1 MSIGTVLTSIGTF
14 LAGPVMTGISNVAT
28 LGTLGV
34 SIATKVD
41 THDIKS
47 SVGGLRSDI
56 ASVSNDVLALSADI
70 ADFRKE
76 RQWTTAING
85 GIPVSVVNGGNPQY
99 VQLQI
104 QPQQPQVQPVQ
115 QIAQPVQPVQQVAQ
129 QPQVAQP
136 AQEYITKND
145 FNTAI
150 SNIVGAMPTIV
161 GQAVQQAINAAS
173 PATPPATPPT
183 TPAAPVNPT
192 TPPATPPTN
201 PANPANPA

>member
-1 MSIGTVLTSIGTF
+1 MSIATVMTAIGTF
-14 LAGPVMTGISNVAT
+14 LSGPIMTGISNVAS

-56 ASVSNDVLALSADI
+56 ASVSNDVLALSGDI

-85 GIPVSVVNGGNPQY
+85 GVPVSVVNGGDPQY

-104 QPQQPQVQPVQ
+104 QPQAQAVQQVVQPVQ
-115 QIAQPVQPVQQVAQ
+115 QPAQ
-129 QPQVAQP
+129 QSQAAPTPQ
-136 AQEYITKND
+136 YITKD
-145 FNTAI
+145 EINTVLNNFTNSIPTMVARAI
-150 SNIVGAMPTIV
+150 
-161 GQAVQQAINAAS
+161 QQAQAM
-173 PATPPATPPT
+173 TPTVA
-183 TPAAPVNPT
+183 NPT
-192 TPPATPPTN
+192 
-201 PANPANPA
+201 PANPTPAPAPEEKPGDNTKG

>member
-1 MSIGTVLTSIGTF
+1 MSIGTILTAVGSF
-14 LAGPVMTGISNVAT
+14 LSGPIMTGISNVAS

-56 ASVSNDVLALSADI
+56 ASVSNDVLALSGDI

-85 GIPVSVVNGGNPQY
+85 GVPVSVVNGGNPQY

-104 QPQQPQVQPVQ
+104 QPQAQAVQQVVQPVQ
-115 QIAQPVQPVQQVAQ
+115 QPAQ
-129 QPQVAQP
+129 QSQAAPTPQ
-136 AQEYITKND
+136 YITKD
-145 FNTAI
+145 EINTVLNNFTNSIPTMVAQAI
-150 SNIVGAMPTIV
+150 
-161 GQAVQQAINAAS
+161 QQAQAM
-173 PATPPATPPT
+173 TPTVA
-183 TPAAPVNPT
+183 NPT
-192 TPPATPPTN
+192 
-201 PANPANPA
+201 PANPTPAPAPEEKPGDNTKG

>member
-1 MSIGTVLTSIGTF
+1 MSIATVMTAIGGF
-14 LAGPVMTGISNVAT
+14 LSGPIMTGISNVAT

-56 ASVSNDVLALSADI
+56 VSVGNDVLALSADI

-76 RQWTTAING
+76 RQWTTSING
-85 GIPVSVVNGGNPQY
+85 GIPVSVINGGNPQY

-115 QIAQPVQPVQQVAQ
+115 QVAPIQQVQPVQQAQ
-129 QPQVAQP
+129 AAPQF
-136 AQEYITKND
+136 ITKDELNGVL
-145 FNTAI
+145 
-150 SNIVGAMPTIV
+150 SNLVGSIPTLV
-161 GQAVQQAINAAS
+161 GQAVQQAL
-173 PATPPATPPT
+173 TPPAV
-183 TPAAPVNPT
+183 VNPT
-192 TPPATPPTN
+192 PAPEAKPDTKPD
-201 PANPANPA
+201 PAAK

>member
-1 MSIGTVLTSIGTF
+1 MSIGTILTGIGTF

-56 ASVSNDVLALSADI
+56 ASVSNDVLALSGDI

-85 GIPVSVVNGGNPQY
+85 GVPVSVVNGGNPQY
-99 VQLQI
+99 VQLQFQ
-104 QPQQPQVQPVQ
+104 QPQQPQAVQQVVQPVQ
-115 QIAQPVQPVQQVAQ
+115 QSTPQAQPVQQ
-129 QPQVAQP
+129 QPVSQAQ
-136 AQEYITKND
+136 YITKDELNGAL
-145 FNTAI
+145 N
-150 SNIVGAMPTIV
+150 NLVGAIPTLV
-161 GQAVQQAINAAS
+161 GQAVQQAL
-173 PATPPATPPT
+173 TPPT
-183 TPAAPVNPT
+183 PAPAPEPKT
-192 TPPATPPTN
+192 EEKPDTKAK
-201 PANPANPA
+201 

>member
-115 QIAQPVQPVQQVAQ
+115 QVAQPVQPVQPVQQVAQ

-183 TPAAPVNPT
+183 TPATPPANPATPT
-192 TPPATPPTN
+192 TPPENTP
-201 PANPANPA
+201 A

>member
-1 MSIGTVLTSIGTF
+1 MSIGTALSAIGTF
-14 LAGPVMTGISNVAT
+14 LAGPIMTGISNVAT

-41 THDIKS
+41 THDSKS

-85 GIPVSVVNGGNPQY
+85 GVPVSVINGGNPQY

-115 QIAQPVQPVQQVAQ
+115 QVAQPIQQPTPQAQPVQQAQ
-129 QPQVAQP
+129 AAPTPQ
-136 AQEYITKND
+136 YITKDELNGVL
-145 FNTAI
+145 
-150 SNIVGAMPTIV
+150 SNLVGSIPTLV
-161 GQAVQQAINAAS
+161 GQAVQQAL
-173 PATPPATPPT
+173 TPPAV
-183 TPAAPVNPT
+183 VNPT
-192 TPPATPPTN
+192 PAPEAKPEDK
-201 PANPANPA
+201 PKAK